1 MAGSFETKLG
11 DERTQLE
18 AFVHD
23 QREQIALLLDGIDDE
38 MARRRLVPSLTTLGG
53 LVKHCAFVERVW
65 FQVGLLGRTRAEVGL
80 PEEIDDSF
88 VLTDDDT
95 VESLVADY
103 RLAWAESLAA
113 AAAYGLDDLVEHNRR
128 SPMTLRWV
136 HLHLV
141 RELARHAGHGDILRE
156 QILAA
161 DGDGPVLIA

>member
-23 QREQIALLLDGIDDE
+23 QREQIAMLLDDLDDE
-38 MARRRLVPSLTTLGG
+38 QARRRLVPSLTTLGG

-80 PEEIDDSF
+80 PDAIDESF
-88 VLTDDDT
+88 TLTDDDT

-113 AAAYGLDDLVEHNRR
+113 AAAYGLDDLVEHSRH
-128 SPMTLRWV
+128 SPISLRWV
-136 HLHLV
+136 HLHLI

-161 DGDGPVLIA
+161 DEHGPS